1 MRGNGLSA
9 DTYVAVADLDPITAD
24 VLLAELRSRGVAAYA
39 ADSPEPGPAGQV
51 DRLYVDATAEDQA
64 RSMIDEQL
72 AASTDAPSAPTN
84 PLAHPWGDAGTPQDA
99 LDFDAA
105 FADIVAGFH
114 SPAAPAGRWPA
125 DEDLP
130 PGPPSS
136 ITGPVPGPTVGWED
150 VLRPQLPGPGGAGA
164 GAADDTQDRYV
175 PPPPPPLGRPGLR
188 TAAAWLAVTG
198 GPAVLFA
205 AAIFGWHLD
214 DLALL
219 AAAVAFLVGF
229 VVLVAGLRDDSEPD
243 DGDDGAV
250 I

>member
-1 MRGNGLSA
+1 VRGNGLSA
-9 DTYVAVADLDPITAD
+9 DTYVAVADLDPVTAD
-24 VLLAELRSRGVAAYA
+24 VLLAELGSRGVAAYA

-51 DRLYVDATAEDQA
+51 DRLYVDAAAEQQA

-72 AASTDAPSAPTN
+72 AAAAGAAAVAAD
-84 PLAHPWGDAGTPQDA
+84 PLAPAPGGAAGTPEDF

-105 FADIVAGFH
+105 FADIVAGFN
-114 SPAAPAGRWPA
+114 SPAGPPGRWPA
-125 DEDLP
+125 EEDIA

-150 VLRPQLPGPGGAGA
+150 VLRPQPAGPAQAG
-164 GAADDTQDRYV
+164 DDDDDAHDRYV
-175 PPPPPPLGRPGLR
+175 PPPPPPLPHPGLR
-188 TAAAWLAVTG
+188 TGAAWLAVTG

-214 DLALL
+214 DVALL

-229 VVLVAGLRDDSEPD
+229 VVLVAGLKDDSDPD